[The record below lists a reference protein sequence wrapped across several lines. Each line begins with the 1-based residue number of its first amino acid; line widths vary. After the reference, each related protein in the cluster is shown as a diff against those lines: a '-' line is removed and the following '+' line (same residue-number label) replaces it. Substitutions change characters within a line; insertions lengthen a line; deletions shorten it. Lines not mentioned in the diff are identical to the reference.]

1 MYCNGQISIFRPE
14 WRRYLFEIIL
24 WLWLWSPLLFMMNGP
39 NFRKSTKIVLFSV
52 KMNHISEKSHM
63 KKCLRT
69 CYFLGGQKFI
79 FVIVFTKL
87 AIKQKTLFIRYLLIQ
102 IRKEKKLV
110 FSSVEIRSSKCKWLL
125 IGISLNLGI
134 L

>member
-1 MYCNGQISIFRPE
+1 
-14 WRRYLFEIIL
+14 
-24 WLWLWSPLLFMMNGP
+24 
-39 NFRKSTKIVLFSV
+39 
-52 KMNHISEKSHM
+52 M